1 MAVQLRETS
10 HKFMDENQML
20 MDSFRYALLQERS
33 RGKVI
38 ENNELYRGLV
48 IGRSFSVISNAFSSR
63 VALPFLADRRL
74 KALGQTN
81 KKGCKDLFRDQA
93 IERMYILTY

>member
-10 HKFMDENQML
+10 HKFMDENQIL
-20 MDSFRYALLQERS
+20 MHSFRYAFLQERS

-48 IGRSFSVISNAFSSR
+48 IGRSFCVISNAFSSR

-74 KALGQTN
+74 KALDPALGQTN

-93 IERMYILTY
+93 NER